1 MQYIK
6 HYYVDDDHNTFCC
19 EVTPEPK
26 YKRHPWKEY
35 AGLDVK
41 VWLTDSD
48 NVDVCLAELPDTT
61 PVSTLVDSDCGK
73 NQIQVL
79 TEAEYNSVATP
90 YFEAQTLSGEAQ
102 AGKTSMVMKQPQK
115 QKKLLLLQKFPK
127 QRLPFVLSD
136 LTPETK
142 YLIISKSS
150 TSL

>member
-102 AGKTSMVMKQPQK
+102 QARQDGDEATAEAKETAGAAKIAEATTAIRA
-115 QKKLLLLQKFPK
+115 L
-127 QRLPFVLSD
+127 
-136 LTPETK
+136 
-142 YLIISKSS
+142 
-150 TSL
+150 